1 MSLLTI
7 LYPEGFDCVTG
18 RSDMICDMYAIC
30 GKLFVMCAMYVMGR
44 KAIILWA
51 GRQYV
56 MGRKAICCVMDRKVG
71 VGRTGRF
78 TQQGRKSPET
88 HGPEGQGLE
97 RRICGWYSGGISLS
111 FRAYSCGFMFQVLK
125 SLWQGKGVIA
135 PFLAL
140 MFMM

>member
-1 MSLLTI
+1 MI
-7 LYPEGFDCVTG
+7 ICYVIYAFYAYGPEGN
-18 RSDMICDMYAIC
+18 M
-30 GKLFVMCAMYVMGR
+30 
-44 KAIILWA
+44 LWA
-51 GRQYV
+51 GR
-56 MGRKAICCVMDRKVG
+56 RLCCVMDRKVG

-97 RRICGWYSGGISLS
+97 RHICGWYSGGISLS

-125 SLWQGKGVIA
+125 SLWQGKCVIV

-140 MFMM
+140 VFYDMNLGKLLC